1 MRILD
6 KYILKNVVT
15 GYVFVLLVFIGL
27 YFIIDIFTNLS
38 DILKAKTPPVI
49 VVQYYFHSLPLI
61 IMRVSPLSLLI
72 SVLYAFGEL
81 NKNNEVVSIRSA
93 GLSLFRI
100 SFPVIFFAL
109 FLSMATFYLQ
119 EKILIHS
126 QRKVEDIKSQFIKK
140 DLAKASVEKNLA
152 FTSEN
157 MIFFVQKFMPKE
169 KTLEN
174 IIIFKEDKDRNI
186 TDKIIC
192 NKMTYEN
199 SVWIGKGIIEYALDK
214 DGNISGTPAAFENKE
229 VPLKEKPNELILKKS
244 IYSQFS
250 SLRNLR
256 KEMDRLKKVNAE
268 SLLANLTIDYYQ
280 KMAEP
285 FAHLF
290 LVLGSLPLAL
300 EVKKRK
306 VALNSL
312 GVGLIFGFI
321 YVLTSSFS
329 IALGKSGIILPLFS
343 AWMAPV
349 FFATVGITGLIL
361 LK

>member
-1 MRILD
+1 MRILE
-6 KYILKNVVT
+6 KYILKNVIT
-15 GYVFVLLVFIGL
+15 GYIFVLLVFIGL

-38 DILKAKTPPVI
+38 DILKAKTPPII
-49 VVQYYFHSLPLI
+49 VAQYYFHSLPLI

-72 SVLYAFGEL
+72 SVLYTFGEL
-81 NKNNEVVSIRSA
+81 NRNNEIISMRSA
-93 GLSLFRI
+93 GFSLLKI
-100 SFPVIFFAL
+100 SFPIIFFGFL
-109 FLSMATFYLQ
+109 LSMATFYLQ

-126 QRKVEDIKSQFIKK
+126 QKKVEDIKSRFIEK
-140 DLAKASVEKNLA
+140 DLAKASAEKNLA

-174 IIIFKEDKDRNI
+174 VIIFKEDADRNI

-192 NKMTYEN
+192 NKMIYADET
-199 SVWIGKGIIEYALDK
+199 WIGKGVIEYALDK
-214 DGNISGTPAAFENKE
+214 DGNISGIPAAFESKKIA
-229 VPLKEKPNELILKKS
+229 LKEKPNELILKKS

-250 SLRNLR
+250 SLANLR

-268 SLLANLTIDYYQ
+268 SLLANLNIDYYQ

-290 LVLGSLPLAL
+290 LILGSLPLAL
-300 EVKKRK
+300 EIKKRK

-321 YVLTSSFS
+321 YVLISSFS

>member
-1 MRILD
+1 
-6 KYILKNVVT
+6 
-15 GYVFVLLVFIGL
+15 VLLVFIGL

-38 DILKAKTPPVI
+38 DILKAKTPPLIVI
-49 VVQYYFHSLPLI
+49 QYYFNSLPLI

-72 SVLYAFGEL
+72 SVLYTFGEL
-81 NKNNEVVSIRSA
+81 NKNNEVVGIRTA

-109 FLSMATFYLQ
+109 LLSIATFYMQ
-119 EKILIHS
+119 EKILIYS
-126 QRKVEDIKSQFIKK
+126 QKKVEDIKSQFIEKN
-140 DLAKASVEKNLA
+140 LEKASVEKNLA
-152 FTSEN
+152 FTSGD
-157 MIFFVQKFMPKE
+157 MIFFVQKFKPKK

-174 IIIFKEDKDRNI
+174 VIIFKEDKNRNI
-186 TDKIIC
+186 TEKILC
-192 NKMTYEN
+192 NEMIYEKQAW
-199 SVWIGKGIIEYALDK
+199 VGKGIIEYALDK
-214 DGNISGTPAAFENKE
+214 GGNISGTPEAFESKE
-229 VPLKEKPNELILKKS
+229 VLLKEKPNELILKKS
-244 IYSQFS
+244 MYSQFS
-250 SLRNLR
+250 SLGNLR

-280 KMAEP
+280 KMADP
-285 FAHLF
+285 FSHLF

-300 EVKKRK
+300 EIKKRK